1 MNQMKRILLALLTI
15 VLTNCNAI
23 GGDDYEIKGKLL
35 NTEGKSIYLERISH
49 TEMKMIDST
58 VVKNGQFLLKG
69 PIESLG
75 FYRLRIKANTPQGEI
90 FWFLSIDKQDRIE
103 ATLDEKNPMNF
114 SIIGGEK
121 QKEFQDLVKNFNAH
135 QSEIMQLYQQYNGY
149 SQKDPNSKEAQEI
162 GIQINAKN
170 DNFNKY
176 VTGVIQTSKNLM
188 TKYYL
193 YSVMLQQFQNQAVPE
208 QLTQD
213 IRLYAEKMTKELP
226 NSPYTKDFQ
235 AIINNLDMQKK
246 MAEAKTKL
254 DVGSPAPDIDLVK
267 EDGTKVKLSSFK
279 GKIVLMDFWASW
291 CRPCRMENPN
301 VVAAYNKYK
310 DKGLVILSISQDQDL
325 SKWKSAIGQDG
336 LIWKTHFSDNMAG
349 GVASSTYDVSYIPK
363 TYLLDKSGKIAAK
376 DLRGAALDAEIEK
389 LIKTK

>member
-1 MNQMKRILLALLTI
+1 MKRILFAFLTI
-15 VLTNCNAI
+15 ILTNCNAI
-23 GGDDYEIKGKLL
+23 GGDDYVINGKLN
-35 NTEGKSIYLERISH
+35 NTAAQSIYLERISH
-49 TEMKMIDST
+49 TEIKMIDSSIL
-58 VVKNGQFLLKG
+58 KNGLFTLKG
-69 PIESLG
+69 PIEGLG
-75 FYRLRIKANTPQGEI
+75 FYRLRIRANNPQGEL
-90 FWFLSIDKQDRIE
+90 FWFLSLNKKELVQ
-103 ATLDEKNPMNF
+103 ATLDEKNPVSYTITSN
-114 SIIGGEK
+114 EA
-121 QKEFQDLVKNFNAH
+121 QKEFQDLLKNFGAH
-135 QSEIMQLYQQYNGY
+135 QADIGQLYQQYNAL
-149 SQKDPNSKEAQEI
+149 SQKDPNSKESEEI
-162 GIQINAKN
+162 GMQINSKN

-213 IRLYAEKMTKELP
+213 IRLYADKMTKELP
-226 NSPYTKDFQ
+226 NSQYTKDFQ

-246 MAEAKTKL
+246 MAESKNKL
-254 DVGSPAPDIDLVK
+254 DIGSLAPDIDLVK
-267 EDGTKVKLSSFK
+267 DDGSKVKLSSFK

-310 DKGLVILSISQDQDL
+310 DRGLVILSISQDQDL
-325 SKWKSAIGQDG
+325 VKWKAAIGQDG

-363 TYLLDKSGKIAAK
+363 TYLIDKLGKIAAK

-389 LIKTK
+389 LIK